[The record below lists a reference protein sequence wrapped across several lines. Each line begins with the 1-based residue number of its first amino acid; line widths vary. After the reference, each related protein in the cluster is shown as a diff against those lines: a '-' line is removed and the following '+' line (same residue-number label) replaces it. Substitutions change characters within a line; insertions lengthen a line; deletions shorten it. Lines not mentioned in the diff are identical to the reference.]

1 MTISHS
7 DSITYVDSMM
17 RTRTKVSWQ
26 VRFWAKV
33 NKTDTCWLW
42 TGRCNRKGYGE
53 FRSEDGSTQLAHR
66 ISWLI
71 AYGKSPEPCALH
83 TCDTPN
89 CVRPDHL
96 FEGTKGDNN
105 RDMYAKNRGFRG
117 QHAPSGE
124 RNGAA
129 KLTWE
134 DVKLIRE
141 SSLSSRKIASQF
153 GVSSSAII
161 NIRAGKVWREQQ

>member
-1 MTISHS
+1 
-7 DSITYVDSMM
+7 M
-17 RTRTKVSWQ
+17 RTRRKEDWQ
-26 VRFWAKV
+26 ARFWAKV
-33 NKTDTCWLW
+33 NKTETCWLW
-42 TGRCNRKGYGE
+42 VARCNRKGYGE

-71 AYGKSPEPCALH
+71 AHGKFPDPCALH
-83 TCDTPN
+83 SCDTPA
-89 CVRPDHL
+89 CVNPDHL
-96 FEGTKGDNN
+96 FEGTVGDNN

-129 KLTWE
+129 KLTRA
-134 DVKLIRE
+134 DVDFIRN
-141 SSLSSRKIASQF
+141 SPLSSRKIAPQF
-153 GVSSSAII
+153 GVCFQSII